1 MTNDSGGLLAKKALK
16 HCHICRNVLTAAA
29 ACAFLIEAIPKLNF
43 DAVIE
48 LSYYLAFKAK
58 LNDKFIW
65 RAVEGAILE
74 NFHLYDLRHTC
85 QLQWSLNQL
94 KPRHTTTRLSTML

>member
-1 MTNDSGGLLAKKALK
+1 MEWKEQIIN
-16 HCHICRNVLTAAA
+16 
-29 ACAFLIEAIPKLNF
+29 AIPKLNF

-58 LNDKFIW
+58 LNDKQIW

-85 QLQWSLNQL
+85 
-94 KPRHTTTRLSTML
+94 